1 MFILETLNFVVDIL
15 KVPSVLVGLIALIGL
30 VAQKKAF
37 SDVVKGTI
45 KTILGFIVLGGGATV
60 LVGSLNPLG
69 GMFEH
74 AFNIQGIIPNNEAIV
89 SIALEK
95 YGASTALIMAFG
107 MVANI
112 VVARFTRLKY
122 IFLTGHHTF
131 YMACMIGVILTVAGF
146 EGVGLVFT
154 GSLILGLVM
163 AFFPALA
170 QRYMRRITGTDDI
183 AFGHFG
189 TLGYVLSGWIGSLCG
204 KGSRST
210 EEMNLPK
217 NLSFL
222 RDSSISISLTMMII
236 YLIMAVSAGREY
248 VEATF
253 SGGQNYLVYAI
264 IMAITFA
271 AGVFIILQGVRL
283 ILAEIVPAFTGFSEK
298 LVPNARPALDCPV
311 VYPYAPN
318 AVLIGFLFS
327 FLGGLVGLFLL
338 GQMKLVLILPGVVP
352 HFFTG
357 ATAGVFGNAT
367 GGRRGAMI
375 GAFANGLL
383 ITFLPVLLL
392 PVLGAIGFAN
402 TTFSDA
408 DFGVIGIL
416 LGNLARYL
424 SPMAITGLVV
434 ALFALLVAYNVLA
447 KNKKATAE
455 VQENSGRMNV
465 TEITQLAR
473 DIRVATLKSLNH
485 LGFGHYGGSMSVVET
500 LAVLYGAV
508 MKIDPADPDWPERDY
523 FVLSKGHAGPA
534 LYSTLAIKGY
544 FPREELNTLN
554 QNGTRLPSHPDRLKT
569 RGVDATTGSLG
580 QGISI
585 AGGMALSHKL
595 ARRPNRVFCIVG
607 DGELNEGQ
615 CWEAFQFIAHH
626 RLNNLTVFIDWNK
639 QQLDGELEEIIN
651 PFDLEGKFRAFGFDV
666 VTVKGDDIAG
676 LLAVVQPVL
685 PADARP
691 RVVILDSIKGQG
703 VPYLEQLT
711 NSHHL
716 RLTDGM
722 KQTLNEA
729 IHQLEVMHD

>member
-1 MFILETLNFVVDIL
+1 MFFPEALNFIVDIL
-15 KVPSVLVGLIALIGL
+15 KVPAILVGVIALIGL
-30 VAQKKAF
+30 LAQRKPF
-37 SDVVKGTI
+37 SSVIKGSI

-69 GMFEH
+69 SMFEH

-112 VVARFTRLKY
+112 LVARFTRLKY

-146 EGVGLVFT
+146 SGTSLVFT
-154 GSLILGLVM
+154 GSLISGLVM
-163 AFFPALA
+163 AAFPALA
-170 QRYMRRITGTDDI
+170 QRYMKRVTGNDDI

-189 TLGYVLSGWIGSLCG
+189 TLGYVLAGWIGSVCG

-222 RDSSISISLTMMII
+222 RDSSISISLTMIVI
-236 YLIMAVSAGREY
+236 YLIMALSAGQQYTE
-248 VEATF
+248 
-253 SGGQNYLVYAI
+253 SQLSNGQNFLVYSI
-264 IMAITFA
+264 IQAITFA

-367 GGRRGAMI
+367 GGRRGAML

-392 PVLGAIGFAN
+392 PVLGALGFAN

-408 DFGVIGIL
+408 DFGVVGIV

-424 SPMAITGLVV
+424 SPEAITGLVV
-434 ALFALLVAYNVLA
+434 AVFALLVAFNYLA
-447 KNKKATAE
+447 KYPA
-455 VQENSGRMNV
+455 MNNCV
-465 TEITQLAR
+465 DKQ
-473 DIRVATLKSLNH
+473 D
-485 LGFGHYGGSMSVVET
+485 GGE
-500 LAVLYGAV
+500 
-508 MKIDPADPDWPERDY
+508 K
-523 FVLSKGHAGPA
+523 
-534 LYSTLAIKGY
+534 
-544 FPREELNTLN
+544 
-554 QNGTRLPSHPDRLKT
+554 
-569 RGVDATTGSLG
+569 
-580 QGISI
+580 
-585 AGGMALSHKL
+585 
-595 ARRPNRVFCIVG
+595 
-607 DGELNEGQ
+607 
-615 CWEAFQFIAHH
+615 
-626 RLNNLTVFIDWNK
+626 
-639 QQLDGELEEIIN
+639 
-651 PFDLEGKFRAFGFDV
+651 
-666 VTVKGDDIAG
+666 
-676 LLAVVQPVL
+676 
-685 PADARP
+685 
-691 RVVILDSIKGQG
+691 
-703 VPYLEQLT
+703 
-711 NSHHL
+711 
-716 RLTDGM
+716 
-722 KQTLNEA
+722 
-729 IHQLEVMHD
+729 

>member
-146 EGVGLVFT
+146 EGVGLV
-154 GSLILGLVM
+154 
-163 AFFPALA
+163 
-170 QRYMRRITGTDDI
+170 
-183 AFGHFG
+183 
-189 TLGYVLSGWIGSLCG
+189 
-204 KGSRST
+204 
-210 EEMNLPK
+210 
-217 NLSFL
+217 
-222 RDSSISISLTMMII
+222 
-236 YLIMAVSAGREY
+236 
-248 VEATF
+248 
-253 SGGQNYLVYAI
+253 
-264 IMAITFA
+264 
-271 AGVFIILQGVRL
+271 
-283 ILAEIVPAFTGFSEK
+283 
-298 LVPNARPALDCPV
+298 
-311 VYPYAPN
+311 
-318 AVLIGFLFS
+318 
-327 FLGGLVGLFLL
+327 GLFLL

-455 VQENSGRMNV
+455 VQENSGAK
-465 TEITQLAR
+465 E
-473 DIRVATLKSLNH
+473 
-485 LGFGHYGGSMSVVET
+485 
-500 LAVLYGAV
+500 
-508 MKIDPADPDWPERDY
+508 
-523 FVLSKGHAGPA
+523 
-534 LYSTLAIKGY
+534 
-544 FPREELNTLN
+544 
-554 QNGTRLPSHPDRLKT
+554 
-569 RGVDATTGSLG
+569 
-580 QGISI
+580 
-585 AGGMALSHKL
+585 
-595 ARRPNRVFCIVG
+595 
-607 DGELNEGQ
+607 
-615 CWEAFQFIAHH
+615 
-626 RLNNLTVFIDWNK
+626 
-639 QQLDGELEEIIN
+639 
-651 PFDLEGKFRAFGFDV
+651 
-666 VTVKGDDIAG
+666 
-676 LLAVVQPVL
+676 
-685 PADARP
+685 
-691 RVVILDSIKGQG
+691 
-703 VPYLEQLT
+703 
-711 NSHHL
+711 
-716 RLTDGM
+716 
-722 KQTLNEA
+722 
-729 IHQLEVMHD
+729 